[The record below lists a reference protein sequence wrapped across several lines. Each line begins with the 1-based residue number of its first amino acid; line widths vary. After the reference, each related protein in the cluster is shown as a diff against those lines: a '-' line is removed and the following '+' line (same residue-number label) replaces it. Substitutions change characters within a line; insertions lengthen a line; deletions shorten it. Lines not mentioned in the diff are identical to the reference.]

1 MKIKKICIYEVEA
14 TMYGEEILPIF
25 TDSASEALSEF
36 EKNKSAGFSCRLY
49 KWGKLIMEFG
59 ISYEV

>member
-1 MKIKKICIYEVEA
+1 MKKIYIYEAEA
-14 TMYGEEILPIF
+14 EMYGEEISPLF

-59 ISYEV
+59 ISYDI